1 MKEPTKKQLELLFAL
16 NPFRVDANE
25 TFKEAAKEL
34 DISEVAIKRRME
46 NLKERCPDVYSDF
59 RKLRLRFSKDK
70 KGLKNPILLDPKVIE
85 QLERS
90 DKIKEVF

>member
-1 MKEPTKKQLELLFAL
+1 MKEPTKKQFALLNAL

-25 TFKEAAKEL
+25 TFEEAAEEL
-34 DISEVAIKRRME
+34 GITKQAVKQTMQR
-46 NLKERCPDVYSDF
+46 LKERCPDVYSDF
-59 RKLRLRFSKDK
+59 RKLRLRFNKDK

-90 DKIKEVF
+90 GKIKEVF